1 MDYLKR
7 LMRLRGLGESSSVT
21 ASGPEPQHLA
31 QDRSQDE
38 LQDRSQDRP
47 QALPHAAD
55 PGVGDQEAEDQEGAA
70 ALPGMDKTILVAE
83 NDENN
88 RTLVEQILSFAGYRC
103 VLATNGQEA
112 LDAFDRERFDLVL
125 TDLSMPVLD
134 GYRTAELIRARPGCE
149 TLPIVAVT
157 AHAMGNDRELAL
169 RSGCTEYLSKPFRP
183 NELLGLVER
192 LLDGRAP

>member
-7 LMRLRGLGESSSVT
+7 LMRLRGHEENPSDLT
-21 ASGPEPQHLA
+21 DAASDPEPQPSL
-31 QDRSQDE
+31 
-38 LQDRSQDRP
+38 DRP
-47 QALPHAAD
+47 LDPFDASSGSGGTAGQDDAQNDAATLPS
-55 PGVGDQEAEDQEGAA
+55 PSSG
-70 ALPGMDKTILVAE
+70 DKTILVAE

-88 RTLVEQILSFAGYRC
+88 RMLVEQILAFAGYRC

-192 LLDGRAP
+192 LLDVKTT